1 MRYQHNVHIGT
12 LRLLETF
19 KQNQRDSLDFPQ
31 AMAEYIHAIMSPLW
45 GAIKRYHPSSII
57 LSGRE
62 ARIIA
67 SLMRLSM
74 DAENKAEVKADAFKK
89 LYMEAGSL
97 SASRTRQKYY
107 VSEQWA
113 MTVLPTIHIYKE
125 ILDNVPVEH
134 ILMFGTTF
142 VEAVTMFYGAEKV
155 KEPFIL
161 YMQTQNIELTRSIA
175 AAYYYEPLHTK
186 ALELYSHVIIAGL
199 KKKSGLTKRDE
210 FLLRMAIILYQI
222 GKYVNLLD
230 SQAHAWNLIRGTDI
244 FGISDKEKDIVASV
258 VYYDHKGNPSDDDT
272 PFRILS
278 DTAKMTALKLI
289 SIFRMVRAM
298 DISRKQKLKDITA
311 RATGDIL
318 IIEYDSRENTAL
330 ETWMFDKI
338 KSSLKMCMVL
348 K

>member
-1 MRYQHNVHIGT
+1 
-12 LRLLETF
+12 
-19 KQNQRDSLDFPQ
+19 
-31 AMAEYIHAIMSPLW
+31 
-45 GAIKRYHPSSII
+45 
-57 LSGRE
+57 
-62 ARIIA
+62 
-67 SLMRLSM
+67 
-74 DAENKAEVKADAFKK
+74 
-89 LYMEAGSL
+89 MEAGSL

-298 DISRKQKLKDITA
+298 DISRKQKMKDITA

-330 ETWMFDKI
+330 ETWMFDKN
-338 KSSLKMCMVL
+338 KEFFENVYGLEVKL
-348 K
+348 ERR